1 MFEFIWNCLYAPEDP
16 EDEWGQ
22 FVDLDED
29 PFLSFCLNH
38 EFCLKIFQIFRKLI
52 VFGQNEHL

>member
-29 PFLSFCLNH
+29 PFLYFL
-38 EFCLKIFQIFRKLI
+38 LKSRILLKDFPNL
-52 VFGQNEHL
+52 